1 MSRNAEF
8 IRYVKTPLSEDTIQ
22 MLFDSHGVTYE
33 KAKLFGDFVKS
44 FLMRSFTTYLD
55 GVDSKI
61 YSVKEQQSN
70 HFTWVWNETVT
81 DFNKENIIFYSDIK
95 VRSYFRIVMSDS
107 FYTFEDKSLDG
118 ADVNSMYSLW
128 SSLFE
133 YKGRKTRMDVD
144 GFIELYD
151 LFDEALKGKLG
162 KRLDF

>member
-8 IRYVKTPLSEDTIQ
+8 IRYVKTPLSEESIQ
-22 MLFDSHGVTYE
+22 MLLDSHGVTYE

-55 GVDSKI
+55 GVESKI
-61 YSVKEQQSN
+61 YSTKEQQNN
-70 HFTWVWNETVT
+70 HFLWAWNTTIT
-81 DFNKENIIFYSDIK
+81 DFNKENIIFFDDIK
-95 VRSYFRIVMSDS
+95 VRAYFRAVMFDS

-118 ADVNSMYSLW
+118 FDVNNMYKLW
-128 SSLFE
+128 YTLFD

-144 GFIELYD
+144 GFTELYD
-151 LFDEALKGKLG
+151 LFNEALKGKLG